1 MLPPQGGVGRK
12 CRSCVNFSE
21 ALCHSWTLH
30 FWFRKSKASV
40 QGDSFPDLR
49 FSLRV
54 HDPLEDVCRIS
65 ITLKCTFLVFLVLC
79 NQLGLCYYFVKKI
92 GEERALLSL
101 ALWRCE
107 RGVRVGAAHPT
118 SSWAVVLRATE
129 CKEMMTWKV

>member
-1 MLPPQGGVGRK
+1 M
-12 CRSCVNFSE
+12 SFSE
-21 ALCHSWTLH
+21 ALGHSWTLH

-40 QGDSFPDLR
+40 QGDSFSHLR

-79 NQLGLCYYFVKKI
+79 NQLGFCYYFIKKI

-101 ALWRCE
+101 ALWKCE
-107 RGVRVGAAHPT
+107 LGVRVGAVSPT
-118 SSWAVVLRATE
+118 SSQAVVLRATE